1 MLTLPTLSKAL
12 PLAALLVAASVGLAL
27 ESAVAQQQERS
38 QGSGQGIFQ
47 KPHRGPAIGGTSWTL
62 SDVWGEPKMPEQSMD
77 NPGYDYPPGGY
88 DLNGPP
94 SRSPYPN

>member
-12 PLAALLVAASVGLAL
+12 PLAALLFAASVGLAL

-38 QGSGQGIFQ
+38 QGIFQ

-62 SDVWGEPKMPEQSMD
+62 SDVWGEPEMPEPSMD
-77 NPGYDYPPGGY
+77 SPGYDYPPGGY

-94 SRSPYPN
+94 SKSPYPN